1 MYGEESQI
9 CKEAVKVFGKEQ
21 QTMMFIEEC
30 GELFQAISKHRRGF
44 GSKDNIIEEIA
55 DVEIMLEQL
64 KYVYKCHREVNQ
76 MKNKKIIRLCS
87 RLEEH
92 TKKRKSI

>member
-9 CKEAVKVFGKEQ
+9 CKQAVKTFGKEQ

-30 GELFQAISKHRRGF
+30 GELFQAISKYKRGY
-44 GSKDNIIEEIA
+44 GPKENICEEIA

-64 KYVYKCHREVNQ
+64 KYVYGCHREVDQ
-76 MKNKKIIRLCS
+76 WKNKKIVRLCC
-87 RLEEH
+87 RLEDHE
-92 TKKRKSI
+92 RKQKSV

>member
-55 DVEIMLEQL
+55 DVEIMLEQI
-64 KYVYKCHREVNQ
+64 KHIFKCHGEVNKW
-76 MKNKKIIRLCS
+76 KNKKIVRLCH
-87 RLEEH
+87 RVEEFN
-92 TKKRKSI
+92 RIG

>member
-9 CKEAVKVFGKEQ
+9 CKQAVKVFGKEQ

-30 GELFQAISKHRRGF
+30 GELFQAISKYKRGY
-44 GSKDNIIEEIA
+44 GPRENICEEIA

-64 KYVYKCHREVNQ
+64 KYVYGCHREVDQ
-76 MKNKKIIRLCS
+76 WKNKKIVRLCC
-87 RLEEH
+87 RLEDHE
-92 TKKRKSI
+92 RKQKSV